1 MVGYESSD
9 PETGRGDQD
18 EFIAPTLGML
28 CAAEVFL
35 RVRGGAGPYSARLH
49 YATSKTLRL
58 PPRATGSPIP
68 RNR

>member
-18 EFIAPTLGML
+18 EFIAPTLGMF

-35 RVRGGAGPYSARLH
+35 RVRGGAAPYCARLH
-49 YATSKTLRL
+49 HANSTTLRL
-58 PPRATGSPIP
+58 PPRPIGSPIP